1 MVAMIPYVMSPTGFA
16 KEPILTIDNGG
27 TVIVHTAS
35 NEIAFRCLLLGVL
48 GGLIVWTTATT
59 SVADFGFKARH
70 CGLLRFG
77 TFLLLL
83 SDDSKDYAGNIL
95 LPAAGLIRY

>member
-48 GGLIVWTTATT
+48 GGLIVWTTTAT

-70 CGLLRFG
+70 LLFVAFWNVLAER
-77 TFLLLL
+77 
-83 SDDSKDYAGNIL
+83 
-95 LPAAGLIRY
+95 